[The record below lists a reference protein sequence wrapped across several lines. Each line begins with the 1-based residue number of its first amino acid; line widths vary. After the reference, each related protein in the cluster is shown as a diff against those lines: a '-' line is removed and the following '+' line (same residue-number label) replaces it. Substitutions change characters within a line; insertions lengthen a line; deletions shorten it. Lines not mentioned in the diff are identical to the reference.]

1 MRCVKDTLL
10 GKTAK
15 QSKLIL
21 AIKLETVE
29 NDKSLYIR
37 LSYIILLPSIDPFL
51 MIWQLAGSAISV
63 NVNKTIWVQH
73 NTLS

>member
-37 LSYIILLPSIDPFL
+37 LSYVILLPSIDPLL
-51 MIWQLAGSAISV
+51 MIWQPAGLAISFC
-63 NVNKTIWVQH
+63 QCQ
-73 NTLS
+73 